1 MFLNLLGY
9 GREGMSQ
16 WSNEAIQK
24 PVGYIYYV
32 NSKSIDFKIYCRS
45 KEEDFIFEQ
54 LEAIGKGWA

>member
-1 MFLNLLGY
+1 
-9 GREGMSQ
+9 MSR

-24 PVGYIYYV
+24 PVGYMYYV
-32 NSKSIDFKIYCRS
+32 TKNLIDFKIYCRS